1 MQVTRQSRR
10 KTMRA
15 QATPQQRKNVQPM
28 NRMQASPIVKKE
40 STIPEFGAT
49 DAQY

>member
-15 QATPQQRKNVQPM
+15 QATPQQRKKRAAYEQDAGKPDC
-28 NRMQASPIVKKE
+28 KKE